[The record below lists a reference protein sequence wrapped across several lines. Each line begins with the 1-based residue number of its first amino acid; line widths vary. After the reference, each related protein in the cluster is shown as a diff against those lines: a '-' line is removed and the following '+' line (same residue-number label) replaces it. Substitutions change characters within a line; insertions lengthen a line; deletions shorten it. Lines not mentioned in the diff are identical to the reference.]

1 MRRNFIVGFLG
12 IACLTS
18 CVTPSTPL
26 QNDEGRVYNCSAWGF
41 GVIGTIAALSAT
53 QNCVDKMKAAGWHP
67 AGETSAPATPISAEP
82 GTVIS
87 ESNLAA
93 TQRSSQPSPLT
104 EHREPNMLC
113 IGADVR
119 QWDNCVGTFTYPN
132 GNVYRGEFHDGM
144 RQGFGVINI
153 NARGVSDEHNILSS
167 EQAEYIGEF
176 RSDRL
181 NGHGVWFTA
190 SGAIYAG
197 TFVNNIPQS
206 DLSQRNCSGPLPVA
220 WTNCVAAHTYP
231 NGNVYRGEFAQ
242 GKRQGV
248 GLIEIHATGAS
259 DSNSIRTPVPGI
271 YIGEFQGDRLNGHG
285 VIMMPGSAF
294 YGLFRDNILMLI

>member
-1 MRRNFIVGFLG
+1 MRRTFIVGFLG
-12 IACLTS
+12 LACLTA
-18 CVTPSTPL
+18 CATPSTPL

-67 AGETSAPATPISAEP
+67 AGETSASATPISAEP
-82 GTVIS
+82 RTAVSG
-87 ESNLAA
+87 SNLAA
-93 TQRSSQPSPLT
+93 AQPLQPSVYAQRT
-104 EHREPNMLC
+104 MPNMLC
-113 IGADVR
+113 SGPDVR

-132 GNVYRGEFHDGM
+132 GNVYRGEFHDGT

-153 NARGVSDEHNILSS
+153 NARGVSDEHNILSR

-176 RSDRL
+176 RNDRL

-190 SGAIYAG
+190 SGAIYSG

-206 DLSQRNCSGPLPVA
+206 DLLQRNCSGPSISA

-231 NGNVYRGEFAQ
+231 NGNIYRGEFVQ
-242 GKRQGV
+242 GQRQGV
-248 GLIEIHATGAS
+248 GLIEIHATGTS
-259 DSNSIRTPVPGI
+259 DGNSIRTPVPGI

-285 VIMMPGSAF
+285 VIMMPDSAF
-294 YGLFRDNILMLI
+294 YGLFRDNILSRL